1 MTYRSLF
8 FACAFT
14 VLTLVHAA
22 AAAAPSAPP
31 PTVPGSGHLLL
42 DMISGQVIAAS
53 NADSRLEPA
62 SLTKIMTAY
71 VVFREIDSGHIALTD
86 EALVSEKAWRME
98 GSRMFIE
105 VGTRVTVEELLKG
118 LIIAS
123 GNDAA
128 VALAEHTA
136 GSEEAFAALMN
147 ENAGRL
153 GMNNSHFTNSS
164 GLPDAEHYT
173 TPADIAKVTAATI
186 REFPEWYGWYAIK
199 DYTYNNINQPNR
211 NRLLWRDD
219 SVDGVKTGHT
229 STAGYCLVAS
239 AERDGMRL
247 ISAIMGTSGEEERA
261 TATQELLGYGFRF
274 FESRPLYAAG
284 QTIQEVRVWK
294 GEHDLLPVGV
304 AEPLALT
311 VPRGEGD
318 SLSARLVVDGLIE
331 APVVPGQQIG
341 IIEVSHAGE
350 VTRSVPAVALA
361 GVAEAGIFGR
371 LLDSMLMML
380 E

>member
-1 MTYRSLF
+1 MMYRYFSLV
-8 FACAFT
+8 CAIT
-14 VLTLVHAA
+14 VLSLIHSM
-22 AAAAPSAPP
+22 AAAAPPAPP
-31 PTVPGSGHLLL
+31 PTTAGSGHLLI
-42 DMISGQVIAAS
+42 DMASDQVIAAS
-53 NADSRLEPA
+53 NADNQLEPA

-71 VVFREIDSGHIALTD
+71 VIFREIDSGHIALAD

-105 VGTRVTVEELLKG
+105 VGKRVSVEELLKG

-147 ENAGRL
+147 EHARRL

-164 GLPDAEHYT
+164 GLPDDEHYT

-186 REFPEWYGWYAIK
+186 REFPEWYAWYAIK
-199 DYTYNNINQPNR
+199 DYTFNDITQPNR
-211 NRLLWRDD
+211 NRLLWRDE

-247 ISAIMGTSGEEERA
+247 ISVVMGTASEEERA
-261 TATQELLGYGFRF
+261 TETQELLGYGFRF

-284 QTIQEVRVWK
+284 QPIQEVRVWK
-294 GEHDLLPVGV
+294 GEEDQLPVGV
-304 AEPLALT
+304 AEALVLT
-311 VPRGEGD
+311 VPRGEAEG
-318 SLSARLVVDGLIE
+318 LSAQLVVDGLIE
-331 APVVPGQQIG
+331 APVMRGQPIG
-341 IIEVSHAGE
+341 VIEVSHAGE
-350 VTRSVPAVALA
+350 IVKRVPAVALA
-361 GVAEAGIFGR
+361 DVSEAGIFGQ
-371 LLDSMLMML
+371 LLDSMLMMF

>member
-1 MTYRSLF
+1 MKYRIDRF
-8 FACAFT
+8 FCVLGF
-14 VLTLVHAA
+14 LTLIHTTAG
-22 AAAAPSAPP
+22 AAPPAPP
-31 PTVPGSGHLLL
+31 PTISGSGHLLL
-42 DMISGQVIAAS
+42 DMASEQVIAAA

-71 VVFREIDSGHIALTD
+71 VVFREIDSGHIALDD
-86 EALVSEKAWRME
+86 ETLVSEKAWRME

-105 VGTRVTVEELLKG
+105 VDTRVTVEDLLKG

-147 ENAGRL
+147 EHARRL
-153 GMNNSHFTNSS
+153 GMENTHFTNSS
-164 GLPDAEHYT
+164 GLPDADHYT

-186 REFPEWYGWYAIK
+186 REFPEWYGWYAVK
-199 DYTYNNINQPNR
+199 DFTYNDITQPNR

-247 ISAIMGTSGEEERA
+247 ISAIMGTSGEEERSSE
-261 TATQELLGYGFRF
+261 TQELLGYGFRF
-274 FESRPLYAAG
+274 FETRALYEAG
-284 QTIQEVRVWK
+284 QPVEEVRVWK
-294 GEHDLLPVGV
+294 GEVDQLPVGV
-304 AEPLALT
+304 AGTLALT
-311 VPRGEGD
+311 VPRGEADGIA
-318 SLSARLVVDGLIE
+318 ARLVLDGLVE
-331 APVVPGQQIG
+331 APVARGQQIG
-341 IIEVSHAGE
+341 VVEVSHGGE
-350 VTRSVPAVALA
+350 VAKRVPAIALA
-361 GVAEAGIFGR
+361 DVGEAGIFGQ
-371 LLDSMLMML
+371 LLDSLLMML